1 MKKEVQ
7 KPNFLLPVINL
18 VLLFFVMISFGLSL
32 SISGMP
38 LWLRLITVALQSL
51 MIVLVILQLIFYLK
65 NYIDYR
71 LNKIEFINE

>member
-7 KPNFLLPVINL
+7 KPNFLIPVINL
-18 VLLFFVMISFGLSL
+18 VIMFFVMISFGLSL

-38 LWLRLITVALQSL
+38 IWLRLITVALQSL
-51 MIVLVILQLIFYLK
+51 MIVLVVLQFIFYLK

-71 LNKIEFINE
+71 LNKIEFIKE

>member
-7 KPNFLLPVINL
+7 KPNFLIPVINL
-18 VLLFFVMISFGLSL
+18 VILFFVMISFGLSL

-38 LWLRLITVALQSL
+38 IWLRLITVALQSL
-51 MIVLVILQLIFYLK
+51 MIVLVVLQFIFYLK

-71 LNKIEFINE
+71 LNKIEFIKE

>member
-18 VLLFFVMISFGLSL
+18 VLLFFVMVSFGLSL